1 MQLLRMSEMHLFN
14 CFNSNRKGRDSVCP
28 KHESIIEAVEFFESS
43 RDDYLR
49 TNPCELDK
57 FELDL
62 AKEPGRFFNEI
73 FVDKREEMKD
83 KLILSLSYVHKPS
96 KDTPIEELKANS
108 LTAILDSK
116 EGFES
121 EKDEKNLRLI
131 FSLLHGPIARQH
143 QEEMKINKSA
153 NQTRLSPGDF
163 LEYCETKDESLL
175 LKLLYALTTGKV
187 YFVPSRFNAVKK
199 TDQLY
204 TT

>member
-14 CFNSNRKGRDSVCP
+14 CFNRKGRDSVCP
-28 KHESIIEAVEFFESS
+28 KHKSIIKAVKFFESS

-49 TNPCELDK
+49 TNPCKLVDK

-62 AKEPGRFFNEI
+62 AKEPGHFFNEI
-73 FVDKREEMKD
+73 FVDKREEMKG
-83 KLILSLSYVHKPS
+83 KIILSLSYVQKPS

-121 EKDEKNLRLI
+121 NKDQKNLRLI

-143 QEEMKINKSA
+143 QEEMKINKRA
-153 NQTRLSPGDF
+153 NQTRLPPGDF
-163 LEYCETKDESLL
+163 LEYCETKDESVL
-175 LKLLYALTTGKV
+175 LKLLYALTTGKA

-199 TDQLY
+199 SDQLY